1 MKKNAI
7 LSPGLGAA
15 VLACGAALTVNTYA
29 DERFFNYSYEA
40 TSVLPKGGVEFE
52 QWVTYNG
59 QKEEGVFARW
69 DFREEL
75 EFGIT
80 DRYTTALYLNF
91 RNTHSDLSDV
101 AGDEVD
107 EFEFKGISSEH
118 KFQVLN
124 PHTKPLGFLL
134 YGEVTTDGDELE
146 LEEKLIFQKFFGHD
160 EKWNLAF
167 NAIFE
172 QEWEYEAAETEE
184 EAVLEF
190 TAGLSYKLTPHW
202 AVGLEARNRRVFEG
216 MLQDEEADAYF
227 VGPNVH
233 YGSGKWWGTLAVLP
247 QVHGT
252 PDTRDGLELD
262 EHTRVEVRLIAGYNF

>member
-1 MKKNAI
+1 MNKNTI
-7 LSPGLGAA
+7 LSPSLCVA
-15 VLACGAALTVNTYA
+15 VLAGGAILPIAALA

-40 TSVLPKGGVEFE
+40 TSVLPKGCVEFE
-52 QWVTYNG
+52 QWITYRG

-91 RNTHSDLSDV
+91 RNTHSDISELP
-101 AGDEVD
+101 GDEVD
-107 EFEFKGISSEH
+107 DFEFKGISSEH

-134 YGEVTTDGDELE
+134 YGEVTTDGEELE
-146 LEEKLIFQKFFGHD
+146 LEEKLVFQKFFGQD

-172 QEWEYEAAETEE
+172 QEWEYEAEETGEE
-184 EAVLEF
+184 SVLEF
-190 TAGLSYKLTPHW
+190 AAGLSYKITPHW
-202 AVGLEARNRRVFEG
+202 AMGVEARNHRVFEG
-216 MLQDEEADAYF
+216 MFQNEEADAYF
-227 VGPNVH
+227 VGPNIH
-233 YGSGKWWGTLAVLP
+233 YGGAKWWATLAVLP